1 MNLKLRR
8 LCERMA
14 RANRLNTRG
23 LRSYRRQFAKAHK
36 DQHSLVTQVVSGY
49 AGKPLNAETR
59 DAMLVDLMKALPPAP
74 VMDYVQSVSVD
85 ADRKATF
92 TLTPEFSALLRAQGY
107 GDAES

>member
-23 LRSYRRQFAKAHK
+23 LRAYRRQFAKAYK
-36 DQHSLVTQVVSGY
+36 AQHALVTQVISGY

-59 DAMLVDLMKALPPAP
+59 DAMLIDLMKALPPEP
-74 VMDYVQSVSVD
+74 VMNYVQSVSTDV
-85 ADRKATF
+85 DRKATF
-92 TLTPEFSALLRAQGY
+92 TLTPEFSALLL
-107 GDAES
+107 AEGRPNPV